1 MLSWSTHKKW
11 FTEKIKNKNSVLYK
25 IEVDNNPIGQVR
37 FDIEKNFA
45 RIDYSMEKQFR
56 GRKLGKKLLKI
67 GLDEF
72 ADYVGVNN
80 GEAVLYSIMKNVAIH
95 VSHMSN
101 SNEQ

>member
-1 MLSWSTHKKW
+1 MNKT
-11 FTEKIKNKNSVLYK
+11 TEKWLKQGASK
-25 IEVDNNPIGQVR
+25 IHKEICDNTVTG
-37 FDIEKNFA
+37 
-45 RIDYSMEKQFR
+45 
-56 GRKLGKKLLKI
+56 KI